1 MTNFVESLRRLLLDG
16 KITEQKVKELLDNHK
31 ISFEQCQY
39 ILSK

>member
-1 MTNFVESLRRLLLDG
+1 MTNFVESLRRLFLTG
-16 KITEQKVKELLDNHK
+16 RITEKQVRELLDNHK